1 MKKEMTKPPKIA
13 ICRRCGGSGL
23 WRHTGSDGT
32 PVFEQCPQCE
42 GSGRV
47 TVSAKMEFDIRP
59 YRQKER

>member
-23 WRHTGSDGT
+23 WRHTGCDGK
-32 PVFEQCPQCE
+32 PVFERCPQCE

-47 TVSAKMEFDIRP
+47 TVSAKVEFDIRP